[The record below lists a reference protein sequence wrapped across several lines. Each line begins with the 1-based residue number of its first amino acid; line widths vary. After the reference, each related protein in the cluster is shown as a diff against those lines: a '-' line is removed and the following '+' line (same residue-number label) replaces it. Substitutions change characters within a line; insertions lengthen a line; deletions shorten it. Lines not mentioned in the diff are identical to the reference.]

1 MVVGPILAAG
11 KVFGHLA
18 DLAVAESDAKC
29 CLDSW
34 HPLRQPDV
42 LVPRGLERAMK
53 DREPVLGRCR
63 PPGSAVLGSAPA

>member
-11 KVFGHLA
+11 RVFGHLA

-29 CLDSW
+29 LSRFLA
-34 HPLRQPDV
+34 PLRQPDV

-53 DREPVLGRCR
+53 DREPVL
-63 PPGSAVLGSAPA
+63 VLQL